1 MAKESKTK
9 ASLDTEAT
17 QAENKSAQVTIDA
30 PADTGINES
39 AESGKGMSYDVKFS
53 SFANEGSIKGYCTV
67 TLGGEFAIKGVKVI
81 EGSKGLFV
89 AMPSYKS
96 GDEYK
101 DICNPVTREA
111 RENLNNAVLKA
122 YEQQNQTHV
131 ANMEASGIPENFHRR
146 IRRNHQFHKDRCL
159 PNTENR
165 RISAAGLLR

>member
-9 ASLDTEAT
+9 ASHNSEEM
-17 QAENKSAQVTIDA
+17 QADNKSAQVTIDA
-30 PADTGINES
+30 PEDTGITES
-39 AESGKGMSYDVKFS
+39 AESGKGMSYEVKFS
-53 SFANEGSIKGYCTV
+53 SFSNEGSVRGYCTV

-101 DICNPVTREA
+101 DICNPVTKEA
-111 RENLNNAVLKA
+111 RENLNSAVLKA

-131 ANMEASGIPENFHRR
+131 ANMEASGLPEGFHFANDPGQIPF
-146 IRRNHQFHKDRCL
+146 Q
-159 PNTENR
+159 
-165 RISAAGLLR
+165 